1 MGQPAIPDPVLM
13 PYPSRA
19 SRSPYPGP
27 QVRFEPPSLDFSDVP
42 LGQEVKRTVKIY
54 NLDDKTP
61 LEIKVSNKKT
71 NKIYIL
77 SKIFNI
83 LFKSISSPNSYFSST
98 FPSPNR
104 ILPSKV
110 GSFDVVFIPRTL
122 GNVEQTLVIESS
134 LGPHKLKYS
143 LFGVGIESP
152 YRIRPFLGA
161 RIPLNESYEP
171 KILIYNPESAIMQIT
186 EIYSTT
192 PKLQISIGEN
202 RSKITD
208 SFSPTCEY
216 YRSRKLFLRSQ
227 HCHFRQHEG

>member
-1 MGQPAIPDPVLM
+1 M
-13 PYPSRA
+13 
-19 SRSPYPGP
+19 
-27 QVRFEPPSLDFSDVP
+27 
-42 LGQEVKRTVKIY
+42 
-54 NLDDKTP
+54 
-61 LEIKVSNKKT
+61 
-71 NKIYIL
+71 
-77 SKIFNI
+77 
-83 LFKSISSPNSYFSST
+83 
-98 FPSPNR
+98 
-104 ILPSKV
+104 
-110 GSFDVVFIPRTL
+110 
-122 GNVEQTLVIESS
+122 IESS

-216 YRSRKLFLRSQ
+216 
-227 HCHFRQHEG
+227 